1 MVSHTP
7 LRGWLPMALGLLLVV
22 LGAVWTLQGLGLV
35 EGSVMTGVPVWAIV
49 GPIVA
54 VAGLILVVT
63 GVRLRARAKRD
74 KEAPHP

>member
-1 MVSHTP
+1 MSPSP

-22 LGAVWTLQGLGLV
+22 LGAVWTLQGVGV
-35 EGSVMTGVPVWAIV
+35 VGGSVMTGVAAWAIA

-54 VAGLILVVT
+54 VAGLVLVVT
-63 GVRLRARAKRD
+63 GVRRRARAKRE

>member
-1 MVSHTP
+1 MSQSP

-22 LGAVWTLQGLGLV
+22 LGAVWTLQGVGV
-35 EGSVMTGVPVWAIV
+35 VGGSVMTGVAAWAIA

-54 VAGLILVVT
+54 LAGLVLVVT
-63 GVRLRARAKRD
+63 GVRRRARAKRD

>member
-1 MVSHTP
+1 MSPNP

-22 LGAVWTLQGLGLV
+22 LGAVWTLQGVGV
-35 EGSVMTGVPVWAIV
+35 VGGSVMTGVAAWAIA

-54 VAGLILVVT
+54 VAGLVLVVT
-63 GVRLRARAKRD
+63 GVRQRARAKRE